1 MFFFV
6 FAVSGEFIT
15 VLLRVKFKRGAA
27 KSLAEDTSELAEE
40 DQTDQH
46 EPTAAWPTELLHLLF
61 CSNSRGT
68 ETFSKSK

>member
-1 MFFFV
+1 MVLKGVCALLGKHVDMFVVFACFFSV

-46 EPTAAWPTELLHLLF
+46 EPTAA
-61 CSNSRGT
+61 
-68 ETFSKSK
+68 

>member
-1 MFFFV
+1 MLCWGNMLTCLLFLNVFFV

-46 EPTAAWPTELLHLLF
+46 EPTAA
-61 CSNSRGT
+61 
-68 ETFSKSK
+68 

>member
-1 MFFFV
+1 MVLKGVCALLGKHVDMFVVSECFFV

-46 EPTAAWPTELLHLLF
+46 EPTAA
-61 CSNSRGT
+61 
-68 ETFSKSK
+68 

>member
-27 KSLAEDTSELAEE
+27 KSLAEDTGELAEE

-46 EPTAAWPTELLHLLF
+46 EPTAA
-61 CSNSRGT
+61 
-68 ETFSKSK
+68 